1 MHDRLLA
8 AGGMASPQFP
18 GPVPAVRAAGVRV
31 LRHRPDDP
39 FPGVCERRVFPG
51 HEAELGSLRRWLA
64 ALLPDI
70 PARDDVI
77 VVAVELATN
86 AVRHTASG
94 HGGCF
99 AVEVTWHARVAML
112 RVAVAD
118 CGGPT
123 EPEPPAHT
131 DPLSEHGRGLQM
143 VRDLAARIGSLG
155 DQRGRLMWA
164 DVRFLAATAL
174 PASALPAPS
183 PPR

>member
-1 MHDRLLA
+1 MPDRLMDATAADSRAFAGLA
-8 AGGMASPQFP
+8 LVTPVP
-18 GPVPAVRAAGVRV
+18 GPPTRATGVRV
-31 LRHRPDDP
+31 VCRRAADS

-51 HEAELGSLRRWLA
+51 HEEELGRLRRWLA
-64 ALLPDI
+64 SLLPDV

-99 AVEVTWHARVAML
+99 AVEITWHARVAML

-123 EPEPPAHT
+123 EPHAQAHV
-131 DPLSEHGRGLQM
+131 DPLSERGRGLQM
-143 VRDLAARIGSLG
+143 VRGLAARIGSLG
-155 DQRGRLMWA
+155 DHQGRLMWA
-164 DVRFLAATAL
+164 DMRFLTAIEV
-174 PASALPAPS
+174 PG
-183 PPR
+183 